1 MPICSVEV
9 VDTGVKFDL
18 SVLDAVEGVEMGEQ
32 AMKIVTGL

>member
-9 VDTGVKFDL
+9 VDTGAKFDL
-18 SVLDAVEGVEMGEQ
+18 SVLDTVEGVEMGEQ